1 MLPPNKKPESR
12 CINFGNDGTD
22 GVGSMVADTF
32 RLCDNVS
39 QRRHETDARISFM
52 DAVME
57 RRPWRQRL
65 AKACTTN
72 LGAFGVTAV
81 LGLGT
86 AAAILPQ
93 CAPRRHPPRRA
104 AQQVVDLT
112 NARRA
117 QYGLPALSVNGALT
131 DAAQAHAADQAS
143 VSRMSHA
150 GTDGSDVSARL
161 DRVGYAY
168 SAWGENVAA
177 GYGDA
182 GGVMNGWMN
191 SSGHR
196 ANILNGNFTQIG
208 VGLAY
213 SANGT
218 PYWTMDLARPR

>member
-1 MLPPNKKPESR
+1 MDEASTTTTRWRRLTRR
-12 CINFGNDGTD
+12 CT
-22 GVGSMVADTF
+22 AD
-32 RLCDNVS
+32 
-39 QRRHETDARISFM
+39 
-52 DAVME
+52 
-57 RRPWRQRL
+57 
-65 AKACTTN
+65 

-81 LGLGT
+81 LGLGV

-93 CAPRRHPPRRA
+93 CGPAPATAPTSASQH
-104 AQQVVDLT
+104 VVDLT

-131 DAAQAHAADQAS
+131 NAAQAHSADQAA
-143 VSRMSHA
+143 VRRMSHA

-196 ANILNGNFTQIG
+196 ANILNGNYTQIG
-208 VGLAY
+208 IGLAY

>member
-1 MLPPNKKPESR
+1 
-12 CINFGNDGTD
+12 
-22 GVGSMVADTF
+22 
-32 RLCDNVS
+32 
-39 QRRHETDARISFM
+39 M
-52 DAVME
+52 DVLIE
-57 RRPWRQRL
+57 RRPWRRRL

-72 LGAFGVTAV
+72 LGAFGLTAV

-86 AAAILPQ
+86 AAAVLPQ
-93 CAPRRHPPRRA
+93 CGPGPATAPSSP

-117 QYGLPALSVNGALT
+117 ERGLPALSVDGALSN
-131 DAAQAHAADQAS
+131 AAQAHAADQAS
-143 VSRMSHA
+143 VNRMSHA
-150 GTDGSDVSARL
+150 GTDGSDLAARL

-168 SAWGENVAA
+168 WAWGENVAA

-196 ANILNGNFTQIG
+196 ANILNGSFTQIG
-208 VGLAY
+208 IGLAY